1 MATATP
7 TKPSQ
12 KQAQRKEYVSY
23 EAYLALAPDSRIVEW
38 VDGEII
44 AYMPAS
50 LEHQLLVAFLSR
62 LIGDFCEA
70 LGLGTVLAAPF
81 EVKLWPGGPSREP
94 DLLFISKARLA
105 QLGSRRFEGAPDLVV
120 EIVSPG
126 SVREDKVRKFAEYEQ
141 AGVGEYWLIDPR
153 PRQESA
159 EFYRRDEA
167 GIFQPL
173 EIAEDGRV
181 SSTVLPRFRLNVD
194 WLRRDQQ
201 PPVHAALADIFAAD
215 ETFPR
220 ELSELHRRLAA
231 PFETGAA

>member
-1 MATATP
+1 MIANIAGGP
-7 TKPSQ
+7 PVRQ
-12 KQAQRKEYVSY
+12 GGVSY
-23 EAYLALAPDSRIVEW
+23 ETYLALAPETRVVEW
-38 VDGEII
+38 VHGEMIT
-44 AYMPAS
+44 YPTS
-50 LEHQLLVAFLSR
+50 TLEHQ
-62 LIGDFCEA
+62 EA
-70 LGLGTVLAAPF
+70 LGFLLVLLAGYVQMARLGKVMITPF

-94 DLLFISKARLA
+94 DLLFISKHRLA
-105 QLGSRRFEGAPDLVV
+105 HLGSRRFEGAPDLVV

-126 SVREDKVRKFAEYEQ
+126 SVREDKVRKFGEYEQ
-141 AGVGEYWLIDPR
+141 AGVGEYWLIDTR

-181 SSTVLPRFRLNVD
+181 SSTVLPRFWLNVD

-201 PPVHAALADIFAAD
+201 PSVHAALADIFAAD
-215 ETFPR
+215 DTFPA

-231 PFETGAA
+231 PFESGAA